1 MNLDGLPNPKL
12 STRSS
17 GEWESL
23 FPYYAG
29 FSKDFADWLIDKF
42 AAPTGARVFDP
53 WNGAGTTTIAAAQ
66 RGLPAFGNDLN
77 PVMAMVAKARAVAR
91 DSADL
96 LLPLADLLIDNAAR
110 YDVIDD
116 PLMEWFDLS
125 TASTIRSI
133 ARSITNNASGG
144 LKRLGILGDHVSA
157 PTAVMYVALF
167 AACRSILAPLRSSNP
182 TWLKAAKS
190 ETEKISAKREQ
201 LVEEFRGAVLSATR
215 HAYDHG
221 LADQSLVPE
230 IAVQDAAASS
240 KVRADFILTSP
251 PYCTRIDYAHLTKL
265 ELAILDE
272 SFSDNYGAL
281 RRALTGTALTGQAPA
296 RRPSNLTAKCHAFL
310 DAVKTHRS
318 RASAGYYYKS
328 HLDYYAKM
336 ARALTRLANG
346 LRERGTMVLV
356 VQDSWYKDVHN
367 DVAEILQELCEH
379 RGLKT
384 VDSRDFPVT
393 RSLADVHKHRA
404 AYRRERPTAESVM
417 LFQKSARQ

>member
-12 STRSS
+12 STRLN

-29 FSKDFADWLIDKF
+29 FSKQFADWLIDQF
-42 AAPTGARVFDP
+42 AVPGQARVFDP

-66 RGLPAFGNDLN
+66 KGLPAFGCDLN
-77 PVMAMVAKARAVAR
+77 PVMGMVAKARAVAR

-96 LLPLADLLIDNAAR
+96 LLPLADLLIDKAEVAALA
-110 YDVIDD
+110 YD
-116 PLMEWFDLS
+116 PLTEWFETS
-125 TASTIRSI
+125 SAATIRSI
-133 ARSITNNASGG
+133 ARSIKRNASGG
-144 LKRLGILGDHVSA
+144 LKHLGIAGEHVSA

-167 AACRSILAPLRSSNP
+167 AACRSTLTPLRSSNP
-182 TWLKAAKS
+182 TWVKSAKTDS
-190 ETEKISAKREQ
+190 DRISAPRDLLLQ
-201 LVEEFRGAVLSATR
+201 EFRAAVASATR

-230 IAVQDAAASS
+230 IQVQDAADSS
-240 KVRADFILTSP
+240 VSKFDFILTSP

-272 SFSDNYGAL
+272 SLNDTYGAL
-281 RRALTGTALTGQAPA
+281 RRSLTGTVLTGAAPI
-296 RRPSNLTAKCHAFL
+296 RRPRNLGGKCNAFL
-310 DAVKTHRS
+310 DAVRTHPS
-318 RASAGYYYKS
+318 RASAGYYYTS

-336 ARALTRLANG
+336 ARALTRVTG
-346 LRERGTMVLV
+346 RLRKGGTMVLV

-367 DVAEILQELCEH
+367 DVAGILTEFCEH
-379 RGLKT
+379 RGLEAT
-384 VDSRDFPVT
+384 DRRNFPVS

-404 AYRRERPTAESVM
+404 SYKKDRPAAETVILFRRANG
-417 LFQKSARQ
+417 Q